1 MKRLLLIVLVGFSFA
16 GAMPAQAAAPLSRVQ
31 VVALEFHYRLSRVR
45 IPAGRVRIELVNF
58 GQDEH
63 DLTLQRVGGATV
75 YQLPTALPG
84 NRQIINLRLKPGVYR
99 LSCSLA
105 DHASRG
111 MQSRLRVV
119 APKPQRR

>member
-1 MKRLLLIVLVGFSFA
+1 MRRCALLLAGFAFA

-45 IPAGRVRIELVNF
+45 IPSGPVRIELANF

-63 DLTLQRVGGATV
+63 DLTLRRDGSSTV
-75 YQLPTALPG
+75 YRLPTALPG
-84 NRQIINLRLKPGVYR
+84 QRQVINLRLKPGVYR

-105 DHASRG
+105 DHAARG
-111 MQSRLRVV
+111 MHSQLRV
-119 APKPQRR
+119 RRSR

>member
-1 MKRLLLIVLVGFSFA
+1 MRRAAVLLAGFAFA

-45 IPAGRVRIELVNF
+45 IPAGPVRIELANF

-63 DLTLQRVGGATV
+63 DLQLQRIGGSTV
-75 YQLPTALPG
+75 YHLPSALPG
-84 NRQIINLRLKPGVYR
+84 QRQTITVRLKPGVYR

-105 DHASRG
+105 DHAVRG
-111 MQSRLRVV
+111 MRAQLRVK
-119 APKPQRR
+119 KPRA

>member
-1 MKRLLLIVLVGFSFA
+1 MRRLPVLLAGFAFA

-45 IPAGRVRIELVNF
+45 VPPGPVRIELANF

-63 DLTLQRVGGATV
+63 DLQLRRVGSTRV
-75 YQLPTALPG
+75 YRLPKALPG
-84 NRQIINLRLKPGVYR
+84 HRQILTLRLKPGLYR

-105 DHASRG
+105 DHAARG
-111 MQSRLRVV
+111 MRAQLRV
-119 APKPQRR
+119 RRP

>member
-1 MKRLLLIVLVGFSFA
+1 MRRLPLLLAGFAFA

-45 IPAGRVRIELVNF
+45 VPSGPVRIELANF

-63 DLTLQRVGGATV
+63 DLQLRRVGSTKV
-75 YQLPTALPG
+75 YRLPKALPG
-84 NRQIINLRLKPGVYR
+84 QRQILTLRLKPGLYR

-105 DHASRG
+105 DHAARG
-111 MQSRLRVV
+111 MHAQLRVW
-119 APKPQRR
+119 RR